1 MQSVPENRKISPSL
15 VFFAISSVQIG
26 VGALGFQRIIAKTAG
41 YDAWISVII
50 AGLATNMIMWI
61 MYKIVELGKEDL
73 GENHRYVFGK
83 WIGGIF
89 NTFFI
94 LYFTSFIII
103 VLRTYIEIV
112 QVWMFADLN
121 VFMFALFFLV
131 LCIYV
136 VKGGFRT
143 VVGIA
148 FFGVV
153 LPSYLIIL
161 FGFTIPYAD
170 FHHFF
175 PIFDHSLKDLI
186 IASKQMSL
194 TYMGYESF
202 LIYYPFI
209 KDKQKSKKWAH
220 AALLGTTAL
229 YLYTTLI
236 SFGYYSEG
244 QLQKDVWA
252 TLTTWKIVHLPVV
265 ERFEYVGIA
274 NWCLII
280 LQNACLALWC
290 ATRLLKQTY
299 LLPQRIGVYLVGA
312 IAVCIIPIF
321 DTRQEIDLL
330 NSLLGNFG
338 FIVNFIYLPLLLI
351 LIWMVKK
358 VKKKT

>member
-1 MQSVPENRKISPSL
+1 MLPVPENRKISPSL

-50 AGLATNMIMWI
+50 AGLATNMILWF

-73 GENHRYVFGK
+73 GENHRYVYGK

-89 NTFFI
+89 NTLFI
-94 LYFTSFIII
+94 FYFTTFIII

-112 QVWMFADLN
+112 QVWMFNDLN
-121 VFMFALFFLV
+121 VFLFAMFFIT
-131 LCIYV
+131 LCIYIV
-136 VKGGFRT
+136 RGGFRT

-153 LPSYLIIL
+153 VPSYLIIL
-161 FGFTIPYAD
+161 FGFTIPYSN
-170 FHHFF
+170 FRHFL
-175 PIFDHSLKDLI
+175 PILDHSAKDLI
-186 IASKQMSL
+186 KASYQMSL

-202 LIYYPFI
+202 IIYYPFI

-220 AALLGTTAL
+220 LALLSSTGL
-229 YLYTTLI
+229 YLYTALI
-236 SFGYYSEG
+236 SFGYYSEE
-244 QLQKDVWA
+244 QIQKYVWA

-280 LQNACLALWC
+280 LPNACLALWC
-290 ATRLLKQTY
+290 ATRLIKQTY
-299 LLPQRIGVYLVGA
+299 RIPQRIGVYVVGA
-312 IAVCIIPIF
+312 IALFIIPIF
-321 DTRQEIDLL
+321 KSREQINLI
-330 NSLLGNFG
+330 NNLLGSLG
-338 FIVNFIYLPLLLI
+338 FVINFIYIPFLFI
-351 LIWMVKK
+351 CVWIVKK
-358 VKKKT
+358 VKNKT